1 MARQCISVVMC
12 SEINIPKHC
21 NPLERWFLGRKIFL
35 NLEPFFSGHSMAIS
49 AEVIPKC
56 GLVGESPKKRP
67 YFTFRNY
74 SDLSRFSFWGEMR
87 SNLID
92 ANLDFHLGIS

>member
-1 MARQCISVVMC
+1 MWFSRG
-12 SEINIPKHC
+12 IPQ
-21 NPLERWFLGRKIFL
+21 
-35 NLEPFFSGHSMAIS
+35 
-49 AEVIPKC
+49 
-56 GLVGESPKKRP
+56 KRP

-74 SDLSRFSFWGEMR
+74 SDLSGFSFGGEMR